1 MQMYVVHHP
10 STQVVRSHTMSQQL
24 ASKLASHD
32 LAYLSIREEES
43 TYVKMNNAVEI
54 VDLTDR

>member
-24 ASKLASHD
+24 ASKLASHE
-32 LAYLSIREEES
+32 LAYLSIREEEP
-43 TYVKMNNAVEI
+43 TYVEMNNAVEN
-54 VDLTDR
+54 VDLTQR